1 VSKGGIPI
9 DAKLLF
15 AIGGKPNNGDVKR
28 YTFIFKDIKLKAPN
42 QLRNSKTNKPE
53 VVYTSSAT
61 RKSGEP
67 IITVRAPA
75 DKIQQ

>member
-1 VSKGGIPI
+1 
-9 DAKLLF
+9 
-15 AIGGKPNNGDVKR
+15 
-28 YTFIFKDIKLKAPN
+28 
-42 QLRNSKTNKPE
+42 

-75 DKIQQ
+75 GKIQQWRPVNKNQAINFS